1 MTAPDVD
8 PPEATAPPRA
18 PLTRP
23 APGRSLAPLSLLMR
37 DVAIARALL
46 AQQRQTGASRA
57 SVDEA
62 RAQVVAALTS
72 YTAALA
78 ARQLPVP
85 YALRDE
91 LRLQLR
97 IPKNR

>member
-1 MTAPDVD
+1 MTAPESD
-8 PPEATAPPRA
+8 PPETTAPLRPPR
-18 PLTRP
+18 PS
-23 APGRSLAPLSLLMR
+23 PGASLAPLSLLMR

-46 AQQRQTGASRA
+46 AQQRQGGASRA

-97 IPKNR
+97 IPRNR